1 MYGVP
6 LKVQPPEM
14 TKGEKKQVED
24 LRKSRKILNERIKA
38 LDDRQKEQIKKLRDK
53 SSTVEKRISVL
64 AKNNHRA
71 SFDSESR

>member
-14 TKGEKKQVED
+14 TKEEKKQVED
-24 LRKSRKILNERIKA
+24 LRESRKILNERIKA
-38 LDDRQKEQIKKLRDK
+38 LDDRQKEQIKNLRDK

-64 AKNNHRA
+64 AKNDYRA
-71 SFDSESR
+71 SFDSESG